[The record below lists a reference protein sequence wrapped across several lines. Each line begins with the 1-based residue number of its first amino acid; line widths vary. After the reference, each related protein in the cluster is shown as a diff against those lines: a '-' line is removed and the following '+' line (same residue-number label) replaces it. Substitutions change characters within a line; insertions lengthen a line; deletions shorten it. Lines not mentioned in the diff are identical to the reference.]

1 MRPIF
6 LSLIIGSLLL
16 SIPALAE
23 DKNGIRVMV
32 TKKTV
37 DRADGKAGGY
47 TREIDRSMA
56 LKAAIKNVSTKDL
69 PEGKIG
75 CIILVRRWATETG
88 ATDRY
93 TKELK
98 LDPLKTA
105 QEAELLV
112 GEYHIGG
119 HLHGTATYHV
129 DQVVAWKLTVEHEGK
144 KTDFLSSANF
154 DSENKHATNATN

>member
-1 MRPIF
+1 MRPKIHT
-6 LSLIIGSLLL
+6 LIAAALLFAL
-16 SIPALAE
+16 PALAE
-23 DKNGIRVMV
+23 DKGGLRVMV

-37 DRADGKAGGY
+37 DRADGKPGY

-56 LKAAIKNVSTKDL
+56 MKATVKNISNKDL

-75 CIILVRRWATETG
+75 CVILVRRWTTETG
-88 ATDRY
+88 ATERY

-98 LDPLKTA
+98 LDALKTA
-105 QEAELLV
+105 QESELLV

-154 DSENKHATNATN
+154 DSENKRATDAAN